1 MKITTVPLAL
11 LFSAFAFTQ
20 VGINTAHPQAE
31 LDINGSVIVRSLS
44 TDITTRLAIRL
55 VGVDAEGRMVPVSMG
70 EHIEIEDNKVVTK
83 KQRLEFG
90 ELPSLIIPSNG
101 RIDNLDIVILPG
113 EPNHGKS
120 IIRMAHPN
128 PSTTGSNQLTVS
140 GIKSAPDGTQIW
152 LYPTEGDL
160 VLLALN
166 SNSTLENQIQNN
178 IRLRCSQYEMMQLVY
193 DSASEKWVVMSFH

>member
-1 MKITTVPLAL
+1 MKITTLPLAL
-11 LFSAFAFTQ
+11 LFSAFAFAQ
-20 VGINTAHPQAE
+20 VGINTTDPQAE
-31 LDINGSVIVRSLS
+31 LDVNGSLIVRSLN
-44 TDITTRLAIRL
+44 TNYTTRRAVRL
-55 VGVDAEGRMVPVSMG
+55 VGVDATGRMVPVAMG
-70 EHIEIEDNKVVTK
+70 ENVELEDNKVVAK

-90 ELPSLIIPSNG
+90 ELPSLIIPGNG

-120 IIRMAHPN
+120 IIRLVHPN
-128 PSTTGSNQLTVS
+128 PTTSGSNQLTIS

-166 SNSTLENQIQNN
+166 TNSSTENQIQNN
-178 IRLRCSQYEMMQLVY
+178 IRLRCSQYEMIQLVY
-193 DSASEKWVVMSFH
+193 DRAAEKWVVMNHH